1 MAAALITTLISE
13 APSFVSLIVN
23 LLHPNNSTTIVA
35 TLAGADAG
43 DAAAITAIQGLQ
55 AAVAAKNATVKPV
68 TPTA

>member
-23 LLHPNNSTTIVA
+23 LLHPNNNTTIVA

-55 AAVAAKNATVKPV
+55 AAAAAKNATMKPA